1 MDRGKNIERASI
13 SLPQSIILRLI
24 QHTFPLPDG
33 GALRLTVAEYLTPS
47 LRHVTH
53 VGAAQFDQSSGRWI
67 GGGIKPDI
75 LCESNGIPSNVGA
88 DLCVGVGLD
97 ALSEAD
103 SRSSLLKQIGTRR
116 DSRPPLHNALGG
128 PFKVGTELNCFYS
141 NFLHP

>member
-1 MDRGKNIERASI
+1 MD
-13 SLPQSIILRLI
+13 LYRLI

-33 GALRLTVAEYLTPS
+33 GALKLTVAEYLTPS

-53 VGAAQFDQSSGRWI
+53 VGAAQFDQSSGWWI

-103 SRSSLLKQIGTRR
+103 SQSSLLSKVVSPRA
-116 DSRPPLHNALGG
+116 SRPSFRNVLGG
-128 PFKVGTELNCFYS
+128 PGEVRHS
-141 NFLHP
+141 PDFLIFLEIHT